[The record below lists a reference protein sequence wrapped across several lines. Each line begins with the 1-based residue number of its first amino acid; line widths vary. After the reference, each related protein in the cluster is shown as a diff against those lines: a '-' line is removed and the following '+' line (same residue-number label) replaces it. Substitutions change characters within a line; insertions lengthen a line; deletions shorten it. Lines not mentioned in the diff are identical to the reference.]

1 MQLPPK
7 EIRDEG
13 FYRAGI
19 RCAQMLVTNP
29 RTNRVKIVLYTVL
42 EENDLEQEIGGLG
55 KMITYIR
62 KDSDLTPLIAAL
74 QQVKRKGD

>member
-1 MQLPPK
+1 
-7 EIRDEG
+7 
-13 FYRAGI
+13 
-19 RCAQMLVTNP
+19 MLVTNP